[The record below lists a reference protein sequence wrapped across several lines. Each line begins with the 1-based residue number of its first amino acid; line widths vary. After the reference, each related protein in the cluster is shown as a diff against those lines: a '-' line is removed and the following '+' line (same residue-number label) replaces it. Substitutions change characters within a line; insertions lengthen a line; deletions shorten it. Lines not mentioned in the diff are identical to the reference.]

1 MASTAARQLLMST
14 SSKGAVA
21 AAAAASV
28 VTITTTI
35 MTFNNYNHGDIDT
48 LNNHQQ
54 NLTKIWNHQY
64 SLSWGTKTMCEQEHK
79 LHSRNDF
86 WKTNNRRNKN
96 NDTILSSTLPLG
108 AEKSQRATNLRTRMT
123 SIGRF
128 SLRSETS
135 MNPSVPTFF
144 VALSGKSDDQEISS
158 SDSSD
163 GGMSVDEFKNLWY
176 DRGMHIKHPRFHSY
190 IPSNEN
196 GFFEH
201 LVDKH
206 LSDHV
211 FEKSHYSVPK
221 KELQARMEQFL
232 TKPLKINDKLWE
244 CQISSGPL
252 GSSGTLSNNT
262 NDTKNNKIESEQ
274 KERAEEQET
283 VVLFRSHHCIADGV
297 SLGAALADLADEAK
311 ELQDMIVAQ
320 MRDYRRKN
328 KPKNLLDK
336 IKKFLMKFCWLFFG
350 SIQSVFYQIYLSLV
364 SSNPFDF
371 LLKDEEDLENA
382 EAKRNVSWCDAAP
395 VKEAQQVAK
404 KLYKKATINDVF
416 VTCISRAIQKQ
427 LNQHHLKIS
436 PSPQKT
442 DKINIVVP
450 VHLTGGILLPG
461 TSMGNRIGAFVARV
475 PLDSD
480 SSSDSSLPLQKHL
493 MNVSQTLGF
502 LKRSPTPLIS
512 YFMAKAASDYLPVSI
527 TQHLFRNA
535 NQNAVVVVS
544 NVRGPEK
551 ELHWNGRSIKKM
563 GGFVPLPPG
572 IPIGITVFSYSGMV
586 GLAVNADK
594 RVVPDADL
602 FLSWVLEEYIKLCH
616 EANAVS

>member
-1 MASTAARQLLMST
+1 MASAAARQLLMST

-28 VTITTTI
+28 VTTTTI
-35 MTFNNYNHGDIDT
+35 MTFNNYNHGDIGT
-48 LNNHQQ
+48 LNNHKK
-54 NLTKIWNHQY
+54 NPNKIWNHQY
-64 SLSWGTKTMCEQEHK
+64 DLSWGTKTMCEQKHK

-158 SDSSD
+158 SDSD

-201 LVDKH
+201 LGDKH

-252 GSSGTLSNNT
+252 GSSGTLSNHT
-262 NDTKNNKIESEQ
+262 NDTKNNKIKSEQ
-274 KERAEEQET
+274 KERSEEQET

-371 LLKDEEDLENA
+371 LLKDEEDLENG

-436 PSPQKT
+436 PSPKKT

-475 PLDSD
+475 PLDS
-480 SSSDSSLPLQKHL
+480 SSDSSLPLQKHL
-493 MNVSQTLGF
+493 MNVSRTLGF

-602 FLSWVLEEYIKLCH
+602 FLSWVLEEYIKLCN